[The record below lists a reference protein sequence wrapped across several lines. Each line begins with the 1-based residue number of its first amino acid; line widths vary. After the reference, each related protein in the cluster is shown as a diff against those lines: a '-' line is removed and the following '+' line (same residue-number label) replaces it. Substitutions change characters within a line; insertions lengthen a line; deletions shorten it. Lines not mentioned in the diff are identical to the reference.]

1 MPYVYVDITK
11 FHYVAEKYDAIR
23 GKRQDLFLLNT
34 K

>member
-1 MPYVYVDITK
+1 MPYVHVDITK

-23 GKRQDLFLLNT
+23 KKRQDFFLRNT